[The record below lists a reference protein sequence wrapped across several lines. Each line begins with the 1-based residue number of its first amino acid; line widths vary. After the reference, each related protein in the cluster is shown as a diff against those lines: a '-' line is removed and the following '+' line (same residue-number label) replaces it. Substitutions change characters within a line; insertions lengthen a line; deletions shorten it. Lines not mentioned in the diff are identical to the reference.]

1 MNCDF
6 CTAAMALLAR
16 FDHFFVKSS
25 QVPLHEAFTH
35 KTGFSQSSPIKAN
48 QGKSR
53 HFCEISLPPN
63 PLSAKAPQSGA
74 TAESFRISTNSV

>member
-53 HFCEISLPPN
+53 HFCE
-63 PLSAKAPQSGA
+63 
-74 TAESFRISTNSV
+74 